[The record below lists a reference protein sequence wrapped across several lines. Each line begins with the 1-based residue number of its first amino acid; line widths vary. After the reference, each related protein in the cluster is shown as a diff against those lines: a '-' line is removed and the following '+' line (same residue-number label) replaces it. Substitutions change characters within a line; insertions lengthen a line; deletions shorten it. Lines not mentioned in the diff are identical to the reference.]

1 MKGSKARRTGMEQH
15 GLKSTLRVP
24 ELIVFGSHTID
35 ELGEY
40 VLPYGKR
47 ATLIRGGASLEESG
61 GLDKIRSILKRSGV
75 SVQELAGVRH
85 DPDESQV
92 MEFVETAT
100 SFNPDLVL
108 GIGGGSVIDTA
119 KAVSIIMTNGG
130 TVSDYWEGKAFTKPS
145 IPYIAVPTTSGTG
158 AEITKNAVITSKN
171 HTFKKSIRSEFM
183 IPNIAMVDPKLTVS
197 MPPAVTAY
205 TGLDALVQNLE
216 AYTSKNAG
224 PITDTLAYRGI
235 ELAGNF
241 LLRAYEHGDDTV
253 AREGLAL
260 ASLYGG
266 ITLANAGLGLSHGL
280 SHPLGVLCG
289 LAHGHACAITMPAVM
304 EMNYPSRKEKYDT
317 VASLLGFPDNGPVA
331 GADAFRA
338 LLDSMGIS
346 TALSSYG
353 VKSEHIASLV
363 KGSKGGSRGY
373 NPIDHSDEAVE
384 AMLRS
389 ML

>member
-1 MKGSKARRTGMEQH
+1 MENH

-24 ELIVFGSHTID
+24 ELIVFGSHTAL
-35 ELGEY
+35 ELGDHA
-40 VLPYGKR
+40 LQYGKR
-47 ATLIRGGASLEESG
+47 ATLIRGGASLEKSG
-61 GLDKIRSILKRSGV
+61 NLDSIRSILKRAGIT
-75 SVQELAGVRH
+75 VQELAGVLH
-85 DPDESQV
+85 DPDEAQV
-92 MEFVETAT
+92 MEFVETAA
-100 SFNPDLVL
+100 SSNPDLII

-119 KAVSIIMTNGG
+119 KAVSIIVTNGG
-130 TVSDYWEGKAFTKPS
+130 TVADYWEGKAFTKPS
-145 IPYIAVPTTSGTG
+145 TPFIAVPTTSGTG

-183 IPNIAMVDPKLTVS
+183 IPNIALVDPQLTQS
-197 MPPAVTAY
+197 MPPEVTAY

-235 ELAGNF
+235 ELAGTF

-289 LAHGHACAITMPAVM
+289 LAHGHACAVTMPSVI
-304 EMNYPSRKEKYDT
+304 EMNYPARKEKYDT
-317 VASLLGFPDNGPVA
+317 VASLLGFPAGGPVA

-338 LLDSMGIS
+338 LLQKMGIS
-346 TALSSYG
+346 TRLSDYG
-353 VKSEHIASLV
+353 VKEEHIASLV
-363 KGSKGGSRGY
+363 QGSKGGSRGY